1 MTKVTPMMKQYLTIK
16 DQYPDALL
24 LFRLGDFYELFYEDA
39 ITASKVLEI
48 TLTTRDKNK
57 DPIPMCGVPYHSVNG
72 YIEKLIDNGF
82 KVAICEQM
90 EDPATTKGMV
100 KREVVRIITPGTL
113 IDDFG
118 MDDASSNYILSMHET
133 DNGISIAY
141 SDISTGEISS
151 FFTTDKDL
159 VKSEIGRIRPREIIV
174 NQNSENLLKELFKDP
189 PFYTVFDEVT
199 QHDLETYD
207 GISADELTNLSL
219 LMSYIYQHNMRE
231 LKHFKPV
238 QRHNVKAYMQ
248 LNYVALSNLEL
259 IESLQTKKTK
269 GSLYWYLNRTTT
281 PMGKRKLRKWIEKP
295 LLDLDA
301 IHARHHVVDTLLE
314 HFIEREDLKQAL
326 DNVYDIE
333 RLVGRLSF
341 GNVDAKDLV
350 QLMRSLE
357 HLPEVENLL
366 KQINLTN
373 HQLFNQFDP
382 LVDVHNILK
391 TRLNEEAP
399 KTVREGNIFK
409 SGFDEE
415 LDRLRDISKNGR
427 AYLDEYIESERTR
440 TGIRQLKVGYNK
452 VFGYYIEISK
462 GNAVNF
468 DAEKFEY
475 HRKQTLT
482 NAERFITPELK
493 EMEDKIINAQ
503 DESIKLEYQL
513 FLELREMME
522 AHIKAL
528 QQTAEDISTLDC
540 LISFANVTSEYQ
552 LVKPTFD
559 EHILSIEEG
568 RHPVVERV
576 IGQNTYVPNSIDMDN
591 STFMYLIT
599 GPNMS
604 GKSTYI
610 RQTAIISVMAQMG
623 MYVPAKSATLP
634 IFDQVFTRIGASDD
648 LASGKSTFMIEML
661 EANDALQHA
670 TKNSLIVFD
679 ELGRG
684 TSTYDGMAL
693 AQAMLE
699 YIHNNIGAKTLFST
713 HYHELT
719 QLDQTLF
726 GLKNVHVKA
735 SEHKGK
741 LVFLHKVKP
750 GAVERSYGVHV
761 ARLAELPDH
770 VTRRADELL
779 YSFEKKAKSNEDQLS
794 LSFEDSEAE
803 PKQSE
808 VEMILE
814 SLDLNV
820 MTPIDALNELQRLKD
835 KLGDTN

>member
-1 MTKVTPMMKQYLTIK
+1 MTNVTPMMKQYLSIK

-48 TLTTRDKNK
+48 TLTTRDKKK
-57 DPIPMCGVPYHSVNG
+57 DPIPMCGVPYHSVKG

-118 MDDASSNYILSMHET
+118 MDDASSNYILSLFRS
-133 DNGISIAY
+133 DYGVSIAY

-151 FFTTDKDL
+151 FFTTDLDL
-159 VKSEIGRIRPREIIV
+159 VKSEIGRIRPREIVV
-174 NQNSENLLKELFKDP
+174 NDASEVLLKELFKDP
-189 PFYTVFDEVT
+189 PFYTVFNEIERFELDTYSEI
-199 QHDLETYD
+199 HD
-207 GISADELTNLSL
+207 DELSNLSL
-219 LMSYIYQHNMRE
+219 LMTYIYKHNMKE

-238 QRHNVKAYMQ
+238 QQHNVKAFMQ

-281 PMGKRKLRKWIEKP
+281 PMGKRKLKKWIEKP
-295 LLDLDA
+295 LIDLNA
-301 IHARHHVVDTLLE
+301 IKDRHHVVNTLLE
-314 HFIEREDLKQAL
+314 HFIEREDLKAYL
-326 DNVYDIE
+326 DHVYDIE

-350 QLMRSLE
+350 QLMHSLE
-357 HLPEVENLL
+357 KLPDVKTLL
-366 KQINLTN
+366 DQLKLTE
-373 HQLFNQFDP
+373 HHLFNDFDP
-382 LVDVHNILK
+382 LKEVHEVLSS
-391 TRLNEEAP
+391 RLNEDAP

-409 SGFDEE
+409 SGFNEE

-427 AYLDEYIESERTR
+427 AYLDEYIEAERTR

-462 GNAVNF
+462 ANALNF
-468 DAEKFEY
+468 DAEAFSY

-493 EMEDKIINAQ
+493 EMEDEIINAQ
-503 DESIKLEYQL
+503 DESVRLEYQL
-513 FLELREMME
+513 FLELRELME
-522 AHIKAL
+522 SYIQPL
-528 QQTAEDISTLDC
+528 QMTAEHISTLDC
-540 LISFANVTSEYQ
+540 LISFAHVTSEYQ
-552 LVKPTFD
+552 LVKPRFD
-559 EHILSIEEG
+559 QNVLSIEDG

-591 STFMYLIT
+591 SIFMYLIT

-634 IFDQVFTRIGASDD
+634 IFDQIFTRIGASDD

-661 EANDALQHA
+661 EANDALQNA
-670 TKNSLIVFD
+670 TKDSLIVFD

-719 QLDQTLF
+719 QLDQTMF

-735 SEHKGK
+735 SEHQGK
-741 LVFLHKVKP
+741 LVFLHKVKS

-761 ARLAELPDH
+761 ARLAELPEH
-770 VTRRADELL
+770 VTKRADELL
-779 YSFEKKAKSNEDQLS
+779 FSFEKQAKSNENQLS
-794 LSFEDSEAE
+794 LSFEDTETPVE
-803 PKQSE
+803 QSE
-808 VEMILE
+808 IELILE
-814 SLDLNV
+814 SLDINQL
-820 MTPIDALNELQRLKD
+820 TPIDALNELQRLKD
-835 KLGDTN
+835 KLGDN

>member
-1 MTKVTPMMKQYLTIK
+1 MSKVTPMMKQYLTIK
-16 DQYPDALL
+16 DQHPDALL

-48 TLTTRDKNK
+48 TLTTRDKTKN
-57 DPIPMCGVPYHSVNG
+57 PIPMCGVPHHSVKG
-72 YIEKLIDNGF
+72 YIAKLIENGF

-100 KREVVRIITPGTL
+100 RREVVRIITPGTL

-118 MDDASSNYILSMHET
+118 MDDASSNYILSLYDT
-133 DNGISIAY
+133 DKGISIAY

-151 FFTTDKDL
+151 FFSTDPDL
-159 VKSEIGRIRPREIIV
+159 VKSEIGRIRPSEIVV
-174 NQNSENLLKELFKDP
+174 NESSETLLKSLFKDP
-189 PFYTVFDEVT
+189 PFYTVFEGDGSFEL
-199 QHDLETYD
+199 DTYE
-207 GISADELTNLSL
+207 GITADEIENLKL
-219 LMSYIYQHNMRE
+219 LMHYIYQHNMRP
-231 LKHFKPV
+231 LKHFKAV
-238 QRHNVKAYMQ
+238 QRHNVKGFMQ
-248 LNYVALSNLEL
+248 LNYIALSNLEL

-281 PMGKRKLRKWIEKP
+281 PMGKRKLKKWIEKP
-295 LLDLDA
+295 LIDIDA
-301 IHARHHVVDTLLE
+301 IKARHHVVDTLLDN
-314 HFIEREDLKQAL
+314 FIEREELKSAL

-341 GNVDAKDLV
+341 GNVDAKDLI

-357 HLPEVENLL
+357 HLPHIKSYLDQL
-366 KQINLTN
+366 NLTA
-373 HQLFNQFDP
+373 HPMFNEFNP
-382 LVDVHNILK
+382 LAEVHEILEL
-391 TRLNEEAP
+391 RLNEEAP
-399 KTVREGNIFK
+399 KTVREGNIFR
-409 SGFDEE
+409 SGFNDE

-427 AYLDEYIESERTR
+427 TYLDEYIETERKR

-468 DAEKFEY
+468 DAEKFSY

-493 EMEDKIINAQ
+493 EMEDEIINAQ
-503 DESIKLEYQL
+503 DESIRLEYQL
-513 FLELREMME
+513 FLELRDLME
-522 AHIKAL
+522 TYIKPL
-528 QQTAEDISTLDC
+528 QHTAEHISTLDC
-540 LISFANVTSEYQ
+540 LISYANVSSEYQ
-552 LVKPTFD
+552 LTKPTFD
-559 EHILSIEEG
+559 THELSIVEG

-576 IGQNTYVPNSIDMDN
+576 IGQNTYVPNDIEMNN

-699 YIHNNIGAKTLFST
+699 YIHNKIGAKTLFST

-735 SEHKGK
+735 SEHEGR

-761 ARLAELPDH
+761 ARLADLPEH

-779 YSFEKKAKSNEDQLS
+779 YSYEKQAKSNENQLS
-794 LSFEDSEAE
+794 LSFEDSAVDRE
-803 PKQSE
+803 QSE
-808 VEMILE
+808 VELILE
-814 SLDLNV
+814 SLDLNI
-820 MTPIDALNELQRLKD
+820 MTPIEALNVLQRLKD
-835 KLGDTN
+835 KLGDPN